1 MIRLP
6 VDPTDE
12 ELARDWT
19 LGEEDLVEVR
29 RCRGADKRHSFALQL
44 CVLRRLGRFLSP
56 DEYDAIP
63 VRIMNHVGRQVGRPP
78 VLLVTPPA
86 RKATDLEHEKR
97 IRAHLGY
104 STLDDAARETL
115 DVWMTERAAR
125 GLLAD
130 ELVREAEEYLRLR
143 RIVIPA
149 RSTLERMATRAA
161 TRTESDLL
169 GTISER
175 LTEEQRVAIDD
186 LLEVPG
192 HRSQLFALK
201 QYPPEPTPSAI
212 KTYLERAELLR
223 ELGVGQIDLSG
234 VRPEVVLHHA
244 ELVRRYDVDDLKRF
258 KPAKCHALVACFLVE
273 ANKSVLDHLVEM
285 HHVFTTGLHRRARN
299 AYEKKQRE
307 LRQKS
312 GRNLRLV
319 LDALEALLGEDPDH
333 VEQLDLD
340 AVRGAI
346 VGCRELQRLTERG
359 EFEALRLRHHTLKRY
374 LPGFLR
380 LPFEGGPGTE
390 PLIEAIEHARAL
402 HDEGTTDL
410 GEDPPTEFAT
420 GLWKRGLARKL
431 DVRSWELALAF
442 AIRDALRSGDLYLAD
457 SRHHVSFW
465 NLVQGPEQWAA
476 ARARAY
482 REMGLPAEPGHA
494 LERLRTEFDAAL
506 HDFRDGLPD
515 NRFAKV
521 EAGALRLSRRDA
533 LDIPDR
539 VQDLKRAIETHMPRI
554 RIEDLLLEVD
564 RWTGFTGELTS
575 PSGYSERS
583 AALRYPTLLAALVA
597 HGTNLG
603 TATMAQ
609 STKDITVDML
619 QRTSRWCLRAEA
631 LKAANRVLVDHH
643 HRLPFAGVWG
653 DGTRS
658 SSDGQ
663 RFGVQ
668 ASSLL
673 AGFYPRYFG
682 FYERAITVYTHVS
695 DQSAVF
701 AARAISCSPREAIY
715 VLDGLLENDTV
726 LRPREHYTDTHGY
739 TEQLFGLCYLL
750 GFSFMPRLKDLKDQQ
765 LYMLDREHVAG
776 DLRGLFRSAIDVEL
790 VREQW
795 DQLVRVAS
803 SLRDRTAPAHVVL
816 DRLAASSRS
825 DRLARALT
833 MLGRVV
839 KTTFI
844 LRYIHDAAVRDRI
857 HLQLNRAE
865 SRHALAR
872 RLFFANQG
880 SFRTGDYAEI
890 MNKVSALSVL
900 SNSVLLW
907 NTRQLERVVGA
918 LEEAD
923 GKPVDRDDLARI
935 SPLLHAHVIPSG
947 TYRFADA

>member
-1 MIRLP
+1 MKMC
-6 VDPTDE
+6 
-12 ELARDWT
+12 
-19 LGEEDLVEVR
+19 R
-29 RCRGADKRHSFALQL
+29 R
-44 CVLRRLGRFLSP
+44 
-56 DEYDAIP
+56 
-63 VRIMNHVGRQVGRPP
+63 HVGETRITFGR
-78 VLLVTPPA
+78 
-86 RKATDLEHEKR
+86 
-97 IRAHLGY
+97 
-104 STLDDAARETL
+104 
-115 DVWMTERAAR
+115 
-125 GLLAD
+125 
-130 ELVREAEEYLRLR
+130 
-143 RIVIPA
+143 
-149 RSTLERMATRAA
+149 
-161 TRTESDLL
+161 
-169 GTISER
+169 
-175 LTEEQRVAIDD
+175 
-186 LLEVPG
+186 
-192 HRSQLFALK
+192 
-201 QYPPEPTPSAI
+201 
-212 KTYLERAELLR
+212 
-223 ELGVGQIDLSG
+223 
-234 VRPEVVLHHA
+234 RPW
-244 ELVRRYDVDDLKRF
+244 
-258 KPAKCHALVACFLVE
+258 
-273 ANKSVLDHLVEM
+273 
-285 HHVFTTGLHRRARN
+285 
-299 AYEKKQRE
+299 
-307 LRQKS
+307 
-312 GRNLRLV
+312 
-319 LDALEALLGEDPDH
+319 GE
-333 VEQLDLD
+333 
-340 AVRGAI
+340 
-346 VGCRELQRLTERG
+346 
-359 EFEALRLRHHTLKRY
+359 
-374 LPGFLR
+374 
-380 LPFEGGPGTE
+380 
-390 PLIEAIEHARAL
+390 
-402 HDEGTTDL
+402 
-410 GEDPPTEFAT
+410 
-420 GLWKRGLARKL
+420 
-431 DVRSWELALAF
+431 
-442 AIRDALRSGDLYLAD
+442 

-465 NLVQGPEQWAA
+465 NLVQVPEQWAA

-482 REMGLPAEPGHA
+482 QEMGLPAEPGHA

-506 HDFRDGLPD
+506 HDFRAGLPD

-521 EAGALRLSRRDA
+521 EAGALRLSKRDA
-533 LDIPDR
+533 LDIPER
-539 VQDLKRAIETHMPRI
+539 VQDLRRAIETHMPRI
-554 RIEDLLLEVD
+554 RIEALLLEVD
-564 RWTGFTGELTS
+564 RWTGFTAELTA

-583 AALRYPTLLAALVA
+583 ATLRYPTLLAALVA

-619 QRTSRWCLRAEA
+619 QRTSKWCLRADA

-643 HRLPFAGVWG
+643 HRLAFAGIWG

-663 RFGVQ
+663 RFSVQ

-776 DLRGLFRSAIDVEL
+776 DLRSLFRSAIDVEL

-825 DRLARALT
+825 DRLAKALT

-857 HLQLNRAE
+857 HLQLNRGE

-918 LEEAD
+918 LEGGD
-923 GKPVDRDDLARI
+923 SKPVDRDDLARI

-947 TYRFADA
+947 TYRFADV